1 MKQIQSNT
9 PQKEQIAIVLIGN
22 KCDVDN
28 REVTKEEGELL
39 SKEYGLKYFET
50 SALNNL
56 NIEETFNHLSAEII
70 RLKDFKEI
78 GISSPQEQGTI
89 DISKNKDKKDVNQK
103 KCC

>member
-39 SKEYGLKYFET
+39 SKEYGLKYGPREEGGTVVTVYIPLQET
-50 SALNNL
+50 
-56 NIEETFNHLSAEII
+56 
-70 RLKDFKEI
+70 LK
-78 GISSPQEQGTI
+78 QI
-89 DISKNKDKKDVNQK
+89 DTL
-103 KCC
+103 